1 METVIRVTVLY
12 LFILIGLRVMGKREL
27 SQMSPSE
34 LVALLLV
41 SEIAQ
46 NALVREDYSI
56 TNAFIGI
63 STLFTVVFL
72 LSLFVFLSK
81 KFATLIEGEPTV
93 LVEAGKFVEESLAK
107 ERVTPDEVYNELHKS
122 GLEKV
127 SQVKWGILETD
138 GKISL
143 IANEEPSQGKSK
155 KDEEQ
160 API

>member
-27 SQMSPSE
+27 SQLSPSE
-34 LVALLLV
+34 FVAILLV

-46 NALVREDYSI
+46 NALIREDYSL

-63 STLFTVVFL
+63 ATLFTVVFL
-72 LSLFVFLSK
+72 LSFFVFVSK
-81 KFATLIEGEPTV
+81 KFATLVEGQPTV
-93 LVEAGKFVEESLAK
+93 LVEGGKFIEESLAK
-107 ERVTPDEVYNELHKS
+107 ERVTPDEIYNEMHKS
-122 GLEKV
+122 GLEKL

-143 IANEEPSQGKSK
+143 IATEEPSQGKPK